1 MNAVYEIF
9 HCRIRYMRG
18 GTNTYLAL
26 SNMTS
31 WFQSTVYGSRPK
43 SSGIPKVAVVL
54 TDGISANK
62 LLTIRYAKQAHDQD
76 ITVFAI
82 GVGSSKFI
90 EQLKKR

>member
-1 MNAVYEIF
+1 MG
-9 HCRIRYMRG
+9 G
-18 GTNTYLAL
+18 GTYTYLAL

-31 WFQSTVYGSRPK
+31 WFQSIVYGSRPK

-54 TDGISANK
+54 TDGKSANQ

-76 ITVFAI
+76 ITVFAV